1 MAWAKVHTS
10 SAWISHASTSACE
23 RGASR
28 RRAFRRTGAGRPWP
42 RAVRAP
48 RWRQGRASR
57 SRPWAGFPLSGAT
70 RPRWWRSRCRQ
81 RRATPSRGLPRTRSA
96 MFKAMREDIRTV
108 LERDP
113 AARSAFEVVLC
124 YPGVH
129 AIWVHRISHALWGAG
144 WTTTARWLSHLGR
157 FLTGIEIHP
166 AAKLGPGLFIDHGM
180 GVVIGET
187 AEVGRNVSL
196 LQGVTLGG
204 TSNKREKRHPTLADN
219 VVVGAGAKI
228 IGAFTIGAGS
238 RIGAGSVVVRE
249 VPENSV
255 VVGVPG
261 RVTFRDGARVGGI
274 DLNQTDLPDP
284 LARTL
289 EQMVDRIHLLEDE
302 IQSLKKQLKE
312 APGT

>member
-1 MAWAKVHTS
+1 M
-10 SAWISHASTSACE
+10 
-23 RGASR
+23 
-28 RRAFRRTGAGRPWP
+28 
-42 RAVRAP
+42 
-48 RWRQGRASR
+48 
-57 SRPWAGFPLSGAT
+57 L
-70 RPRWWRSRCRQ
+70 
-81 RRATPSRGLPRTRSA
+81 
-96 MFKAMREDIRTV
+96 KAMRQDVRTV

-113 AARSAFEVVLC
+113 AARSALEVVLC

-129 AIWVHRISHALWGAG
+129 AIWAHRVSHALWSAG
-144 WTTTARWLSHLGR
+144 WTTMARCLSHLSR

-180 GVVIGET
+180 GIVIGET
-187 AEVGRNVSL
+187 AEVGQNVSL

-204 TSNKREKRHPTLADN
+204 TSNKREKRHPTLGDH
-219 VVVGAGAKI
+219 VMVGAGAKI
-228 IGAFTIGAGS
+228 LGGFTIGAGS

-261 RVTFRDGARVGGI
+261 RVTFRDGTRVGGI

-289 EQMVDRIHLLEDE
+289 EQMVDRIHALEEE
-302 IQSLKKQLKE
+302 IESLKKALKE
-312 APGT
+312 ASRT